1 MTIYDIEAV
10 AHGEHFEPRNS
21 NNWADVPAIGVFNLE
36 QSTERLEAKRVQLA
50 LKRTMDIVLSASALI
65 VLAPVLLLVA
75 AMIRLTSSGP
85 ALFTQTRWGQNCE
98 KIKVYKFRSMYTNM
112 CDSSG
117 VAQTQKNDKRITAIG
132 AILRKTNIDEL
143 PQLINVLKGDMS
155 LIGPRCHAIGMLAA
169 GKVYEDLVPSYH
181 QRHILRPGITGLAQM
196 RGLRGPTDL
205 ASKSRARIACDIY
218 YVENYSLLLDF
229 KILFGTIKNE
239 VFGGSG
245 F

>member
-1 MTIYDIEAV
+1 MTIDAV
-10 AHGEHFEPRNS
+10 AHGERFEPRNA
-21 NNWADVPAIGVFNLE
+21 NNWIEVSAIGDFNLE
-36 QSTERLEAKRVQLA
+36 HSIERLEEKRVQLA
-50 LKRTMDIVLSASALI
+50 LKRVMDIVLSASALI

-75 AMIRLTSSGP
+75 ALIRLTSSGP
-85 ALFTQTRWGQNCE
+85 ALFTQTRWGQNCN

-117 VAQTQKNDKRITAIG
+117 VAQTQKNDKRITPIG

-143 PQLINVLKGDMS
+143 PQLLNVLKGDMS
-155 LIGPRCHAIGMLAA
+155 LVGPRCHAIGMQAA
-169 GKVYEDLVPSYH
+169 GKLYEDLVPAYH
-181 QRHILRPGITGLAQM
+181 QRHVMRPGITGLAQM

-205 ASKSRARIACDIY
+205 ASKSRARVACDIH

-229 KILFGTIKNE
+229 NILFGTIRNE
-239 VFGGSG
+239 LFGGSG

>member
-10 AHGEHFEPRNS
+10 GHGEHFEPRNS
-21 NNWADVPAIGVFNLE
+21 NNWIDVPVIGDFNFE
-36 QSTERLEAKRVQLA
+36 QSIERLEEKRIQLA

-75 AMIRLTSSGP
+75 ALIRLTSSGP
-85 ALFTQTRWGQNCE
+85 ALFTQTRWGQNCS

-112 CDSSG
+112 CDVSG
-117 VAQTQKNDKRITAIG
+117 VAQTQKNDKRITPIG

-143 PQLINVLKGDMS
+143 PQLLNVLKGDMS
-155 LIGPRCHAIGMLAA
+155 LIGPRCHAIGMQAA
-169 GKVYEDLVPSYH
+169 GKLYEDLVPAYH
-181 QRHILRPGITGLAQM
+181 QRHVVRPGITGLAQM

-205 ASKSRARIACDIY
+205 ASKSRARVACDIH

-229 KILFGTIKNE
+229 KILFGTIRNE